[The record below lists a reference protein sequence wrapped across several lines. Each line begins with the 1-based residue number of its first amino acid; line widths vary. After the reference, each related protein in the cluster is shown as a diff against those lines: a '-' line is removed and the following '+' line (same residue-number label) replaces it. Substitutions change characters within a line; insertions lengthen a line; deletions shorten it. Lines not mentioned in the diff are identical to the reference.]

1 MVAVHHADIERR
13 DEPGKKERISV
24 VLSDRLR
31 KLTEGGIL
39 DKVAY
44 QQRPVRH
51 EYRLTSMGR
60 DLYPVIVHLAQWGDQ
75 YLADDHGA
83 PLTRIHKQCEHTLQA
98 QLHCSHCGETVAAQ
112 DIRVEENTGFE
123 GKILQARVQDTAG

>member
-1 MVAVHHADIERR
+1 MKLSRR
-13 DEPGKKERISV
+13 W
-24 VLSDRLR
+24 LSGLAAAAFA
-31 KLTEGGIL
+31 LLIIALGGWWFTL
-39 DKVAY
+39 SLA
-44 QQRPVRH
+44 
-51 EYRLTSMGR
+51 
-60 DLYPVIVHLAQWGDQ
+60 VIVHLAQWGDQ